1 MYSVLNGFWLFQ
13 ESRNRIYL
21 ESERLWALERRYSH
35 IRDKPDSLTN
45 NIHTYPSH
53 DSPTPCPLPSTRVSI
68 SPWDPRTT
76 TFAPTIFIFPLGWI
90 TLSLF
95 FFSWVSTTPFS
106 PFRSLYRIILIKMS
120 REIWRSSLRKHSV
133 SFYFCSLLGF
143 SVDSVSFITLT
154 WPEIDLI
161 YRRFPFHWY
170 NMKKTIATRNVNTTG
185 SAFRDWVTENLVPVF
200 HSLRLTGIS
209 TA

>member
-53 DSPTPCPLPSTRVSI
+53 DSPTPCPLPSTRVSII

-170 NMKKTIATRNVNTTG
+170 NLKKRSQRETLTQQGQRLE
-185 SAFRDWVTENLVPVF
+185 TE
-200 HSLRLTGIS
+200 SLRTWCLSFIHYV
-209 TA
+209 